1 MGRREEDIEKY
12 TSIDKKRIR
21 RTRRK
26 RRKIEKLTD
35 KRRERGKEAR

>member
-1 MGRREEDIEKY
+1 MRTTR
-12 TSIDKKRIR
+12 IDKKRIR
-21 RTRRK
+21 RTRRRK